1 MHFSDANRNTGSGST
16 PPKPSRLLS
25 RTAISLAL
33 VLALAGS
40 AFYFLDPLELF
51 RTKQFTGPREALTL
65 GLARESLA
73 ALAMVARDRGFFAAA
88 GLDVTV
94 KDYKSG
100 SLAMKGLLA
109 GDVAMTT
116 AADIPVVFESMARR
130 DFRIV
135 ATIGSSDNEPRII
148 ARKDRDVQ
156 TPADLRGKRIATQK
170 ASAVHFFLHV
180 FLLQNGMVAEDVTL
194 SFLKADDLVK
204 ALVDGEIDAFSM
216 REPYISQAAKQL
228 GDNAVVFEKPG
239 LYRKTFNVA
248 VTADLLKHRP
258 EVVRR
263 AMQALVQAEAFAQ
276 KYPEQAIQ
284 IVAKVLESPP
294 ADIAAIWPDS
304 VLKVSLDQSLLVS
317 LEDEA
322 KWVIGSKL
330 TDATESPN
338 YLEMIHVG
346 SLKAAAPF
354 LVSLIH

>member
-1 MHFSDANRNTGSGST
+1 MHSPGTNRNTGPGIT
-16 PPKPSRLLS
+16 PPKSSRSLK
-25 RTAISLAL
+25 TTVSLAL
-33 VLALAGS
+33 VLALVGGV
-40 AFYFLDPLELF
+40 FYLRDPLELF
-51 RTKQFTGPREALTL
+51 HTKQFTGAREAVTL
-65 GLARESLA
+65 GLAHESLA
-73 ALAMVARDRGFFAAA
+73 ALAMIARDRGFFAEA
-88 GLDVTV
+88 GLDVTA

-100 SLAMKGLLA
+100 ALAMKGLLA
-109 GDVAMTT
+109 GEVAITT
-116 AADIPVVFESMARR
+116 AADIPIVFESMARR

-148 ARKDRDVQ
+148 ARKDQDVK

-180 FLLQNGMVAEDVTL
+180 FLLQNGMVAEDVKL
-194 SFLKADDLVK
+194 SFLKPDDLVK

-248 VTADLLKHRP
+248 VTADLLKNRP

-263 AMQALVQAEAFAQ
+263 AMHALVQAEAFAQ
-276 KYPEQAIQ
+276 KNPEQAIQ
-284 IVAKVLESPP
+284 IVAKVLGSPP
-294 ADIAAIWPDS
+294 AGIAAIWPDS

-322 KWVIGSKL
+322 KWIIGNKL
-330 TDATESPN
+330 TDATETPN
-338 YLEMIHVG
+338 YLDMVHVG
-346 SLKAAAPF
+346 TLKAVAPF

>member
-1 MHFSDANRNTGSGST
+1 M
-16 PPKPSRLLS
+16 PSPQASKNSAALQPRKSSRSLKLTVLL
-25 RTAISLAL
+25 TVLLAL
-33 VLALAGS
+33 LGS
-40 AFYFLDPLELF
+40 VFYLLDPLALF
-51 RTKQFTGPREALTL
+51 RSKQFSGAREALTL
-65 GLARESLA
+65 GVARESLA
-73 ALAMVARDRGFFAAA
+73 ALAMIARDRGFFAEA
-88 GLDVTV
+88 GLDVTS

-100 SLAMKGLLA
+100 AQAMKGLLA
-109 GDVAMTT
+109 GEVAMTT
-116 AADIPVVFESMARR
+116 AADIPIVFESMARR

-148 ARKDRDVQ
+148 ARKDREVK

-180 FLLQNGMVAEDVTL
+180 FLLQNGMIAEDVTL
-194 SFLKADDLVK
+194 SFLKADELVK

-216 REPYISQAAKQL
+216 REPYISQAAKLL

-248 VTADLLKHRP
+248 VSADLHQNRP

-276 KYPEQAIQ
+276 KHPEQAIQ
-284 IVAKVLESPP
+284 IVAKVLESSP

-322 KWVIGSKL
+322 KWVINSKL
-330 TDATESPN
+330 TDVTEAPN
-338 YLEMIHVG
+338 YLEMIHLG
-346 SLKAAAPF
+346 SLKAVAPF
-354 LVSLIH
+354 LVSVIH

>member
-1 MHFSDANRNTGSGST
+1 MHSPHASKNSAALQPRKS
-16 PPKPSRLLS
+16 SRSLKLTVLL
-25 RTAISLAL
+25 TVLLAL
-33 VLALAGS
+33 LGS
-40 AFYFLDPLELF
+40 VFYLLDPRALF
-51 RTKQFTGPREALTL
+51 RAKQFSGAREALTL
-65 GLARESLA
+65 GVARESLA
-73 ALAMVARDRGFFAAA
+73 ALAMIARDRGFFAEA
-88 GLDVTV
+88 GLDVTA

-100 SLAMKGLLA
+100 AQAMKGLLA
-109 GDVAMTT
+109 GEVAMTT
-116 AADIPVVFESMARR
+116 AADIPIVFESMARR

-148 ARKDRDVQ
+148 ARKDREVK

-180 FLLQNGMVAEDVTL
+180 FLLQNGMIAEDVTL
-194 SFLKADDLVK
+194 SFLKADELVK

-216 REPYISQAAKQL
+216 REPYISQAAKLL

-248 VTADLLKHRP
+248 VSADLYQNRP
-258 EVVRR
+258 QVVRR

-276 KYPEQAIQ
+276 KHPQQAIQ

-294 ADIAAIWPDS
+294 AEIAAIWPDS

-322 KWVIGSKL
+322 KWVINSKL
-330 TDATESPN
+330 TDVTEAPN
-338 YLEMIHVG
+338 YLEMIHLG
-346 SLKAAAPF
+346 SLKAVAPF
-354 LVSLIH
+354 LVSVIH

>member
-1 MHFSDANRNTGSGST
+1 MNFPDVSRNTGPGTT
-16 PPKPSRLLS
+16 PPKSSRLLS
-25 RTAISLAL
+25 TTTLLAL

-40 AFYFLDPLELF
+40 AFYFLDPLDVF
-51 RTKQFTGPREALTL
+51 RTKQFTGPREAVNL
-65 GLARESLA
+65 GLAHESLA
-73 ALAMVARDRGFFAAA
+73 ALAMIARERGYFAEA

-94 KDYKSG
+94 MDYKSG

-109 GDVAMTT
+109 GEVAMTT
-116 AADIPVVFESMARR
+116 AADIPIVFESMTRR

-148 ARKDRDVQ
+148 ARKDSGVK
-156 TPADLRGKRIATQK
+156 TPADLRGMRIATQK

-180 FLLQNGMVAEDVTL
+180 FLLQNGLVAEDVKL
-194 SFLKADDLVK
+194 SFLKPDELVK

-216 REPYISQAAKQL
+216 REPYISKAAKQL

-248 VTADLLKHRP
+248 VTVDLLKNRP

-263 AMQALVQAEAFAQ
+263 AMLALVQAEAFAQ
-276 KYPEQAIQ
+276 QHPEQAIQ
-284 IVAKVLESPP
+284 IVAKVLGSPP

-322 KWVIGSKL
+322 KWVLGSKL
-330 TDATESPN
+330 SDATEAPN
-338 YLEMIHVG
+338 YLEMVHLA
-346 SLKAAAPF
+346 SLKAVAPF
-354 LVSLIH
+354 LVTLIH

>member
-1 MHFSDANRNTGSGST
+1 MHSPDANRSTGSGRT
-16 PPKPSRLLS
+16 PSKSSRSL
-25 RTAISLAL
+25 RTTVSLAL
-33 VLALAGS
+33 VLVLAGG
-40 AFYFLDPLELF
+40 AFYFLDPLDLF
-51 RTKQFTGPREALTL
+51 RTKQFTGPREAVTL

-73 ALAMVARDRGFFAAA
+73 ALAMIARDRGYFAEA

-100 SLAMKGLLA
+100 SLAMKGLVA
-109 GDVAMTT
+109 GEVAMTT
-116 AADIPVVFESMARR
+116 AADIPIVFESMARR

-148 ARKDRDVQ
+148 ARKDREVN
-156 TPADLRGKRIATQK
+156 TPADLRGKSIATQK

-180 FLLQNGMVAEDVTL
+180 FLLQNGMGAEDVKL
-194 SFLKADDLVK
+194 SFLKPDELVK

-216 REPYISQAAKQL
+216 REPYISKAAKQL

-239 LYRKTFNVA
+239 LYRKTFNVV
-248 VTADLLKHRP
+248 VTGDLLKTRP

-263 AMQALVQAEAFAQ
+263 TMNALVQAEAFAQ
-276 KYPEQAIQ
+276 KHPEQAIQ

-322 KWVIGSKL
+322 KWIIGSKL
-330 TDATESPN
+330 TEVTEAPS

-346 SLKAAAPF
+346 SLKAVAPF

>member
-1 MHFSDANRNTGSGST
+1 MHSPEASRNTGPGIK
-16 PPKPSRLLS
+16 PPKSSRSLK
-25 RTAISLAL
+25 TAVSLAL
-33 VLALAGS
+33 VLALAG
-40 AFYFLDPLELF
+40 AVFYLLDPAGLF
-51 RTKQFTGPREALTL
+51 RTKQFAGPREALTL
-65 GLARESLA
+65 GLAHESLA
-73 ALAMVARDRGFFAAA
+73 ALAMIARDRGYFSEA

-94 KDYKSG
+94 KGYKSG

-116 AADIPVVFESMARR
+116 AADIPIVFESMARR

-148 ARKDRDVQ
+148 ARKDRDVKV
-156 TPADLRGKRIATQK
+156 PADLRGKRIATQK

-180 FLLQNGMVAEDVTL
+180 FLLQNGMTAEDVTL
-194 SFLKADDLVK
+194 SFLKPDDLVK
-204 ALVDGEIDAFSM
+204 TLVDGEIDAFSM

-228 GDNAVVFEKPG
+228 GDNALVFEKPG
-239 LYRKTFNVA
+239 LYRKTFNVV
-248 VTADLLKHRP
+248 VTADLLKNRP

-263 AMQALVQAEAFAQ
+263 AMHALVQAEAFAQ
-276 KYPEQAIQ
+276 KHPNQAIQ

-330 TDATESPN
+330 AETTETPN
-338 YLEMIHVG
+338 YLEMVHVG
-346 SLKAAAPF
+346 SLKAVAPF